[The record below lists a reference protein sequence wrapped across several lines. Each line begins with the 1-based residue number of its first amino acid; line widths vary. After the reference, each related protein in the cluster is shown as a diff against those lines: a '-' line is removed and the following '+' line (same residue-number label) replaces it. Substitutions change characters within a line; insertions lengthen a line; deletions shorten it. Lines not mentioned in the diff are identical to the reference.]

1 MKIRGYEKEDYVS
14 VWIGKCK
21 DMELFNAYIDK
32 NYALAD
38 KDDQSLFLLG
48 NDFGIY
54 TYEEDFSLVYYSDKS
69 TKKLEVLLDT
79 GAPEYV
85 MNHFI
90 EQYGEELNEEYNC
103 AVMFY
108 DMDYTGEVKHYNN
121 EKFGEFVFLG
131 SVYSDK
137 FDML

>member
-1 MKIRGYEKEDYVS
+1 M
-14 VWIGKCK
+14 
-21 DMELFNAYIDK
+21 
-32 NYALAD
+32 
-38 KDDQSLFLLG
+38 LG
-48 NDFGIY
+48 NDFGIH
-54 TYEEDFSLVYYSDKS
+54 TYEEDFSLVYYSDES
-69 TKKLEVLLDT
+69 TKSLKVLLDT
-79 GAPEYV
+79 GASEYV

-108 DMDYTGEVKHYNN
+108 EMDYTGEVKHYNN
-121 EKFGEFVFLG
+121 EKFGEFVFLR